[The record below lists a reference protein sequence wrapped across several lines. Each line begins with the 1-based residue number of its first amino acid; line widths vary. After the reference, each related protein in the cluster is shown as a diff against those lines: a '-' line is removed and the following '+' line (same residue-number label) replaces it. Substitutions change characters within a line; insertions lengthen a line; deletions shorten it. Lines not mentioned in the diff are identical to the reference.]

1 MDPVISEKP
10 IPIPPARP
18 SKWSGWL
25 IGAVC
30 GVLASLWAFP
40 SVRYTL
46 TAQMQFA
53 LAEDSVPWISSLDA
67 QRTARE
73 VPLLDLVASKNPD
86 DYLLQVGRATAMA
99 TLGGAR
105 GSNRPSVN
113 HTAVVDNNDQP
124 LGRLG
129 AVTRMFATT
138 PGAYAH
144 LARYLM
150 ADRIRIQ
157 RAELVAPSRGKERD
171 PQPSEIDAP
180 AARNVKIMLWALK
193 SGERLDG
200 SNAFW
205 PTMIATTYFAA
216 SQDGDALEALARASR
231 KPRWDAYIYEEVLG
245 QWRLY
250 SAAYGD
256 HGATQQIGPLSLV
269 VFPHLHEIRRMAEMA
284 RWHADRAAGQ
294 GRYADAARI
303 RRNLSRLGVNLR
315 DNARWAFEALYGTAL
330 FFIACTDGDAKYTPS
345 RIRTPSEWEP
355 QAVKYHALL
364 DGLHRETEFRLVQ
377 IEVEASCDLRKRVD
391 LARYDASYPGIPP
404 GIPLMPL
411 FGNWMGGICLVQQA
425 IGLLLAVAL
434 SGLWERIGA
443 RYGRRRNPW
452 RTSALAIVAIGTAGA
467 GVMLLSA
474 LPTPRMAGLLL
485 AGLTLLSLAGL
496 ETLWRRLPTR
506 RARIA
511 KGTVQT
517 SPQSAAYDPESET
530 RAEASPDRT
539 AVRWSRGT
547 TLRMLLLIVLPYLV
561 VLYTNRGELSGR
573 HPVAILLTSLTGLP
587 RAGTVRDALELAFLA
602 SALPL
607 LLPLACGLWGLYRS
621 ASPATSALTGLRRM
635 ALPTLVCLVA
645 AYAVLLNRMLVLDA
659 EASQA
664 IQKAAQ
670 NDRQWV
676 LTHGPDNPF

>member
-1 MDPVISEKP
+1 MDAYDNAGTAPIISEKP
-10 IPIPPARP
+10 IPIPRAPRAPR
-18 SKWSGWL
+18 WSGWL

-67 QRTARE
+67 QRSARE
-73 VPLLDLVASKNPD
+73 VPLLNRVASDSPD
-86 DYLLQVGRATAMA
+86 DYLLQVGRATALA
-99 TLGGAR
+99 GLGGAA
-105 GSNRPSVN
+105 RPFNKPMGHEVL
-113 HTAVVDNNDQP
+113 VDNNDQT
-124 LGRLG
+124 LARLG

-150 ADRIRIQ
+150 ADRIRVQ
-157 RAELVAPSRGKERD
+157 RAELAGPQAGGEREVPPVATVSPT
-171 PQPSEIDAP
+171 PP
-180 AARNVKIMLWALK
+180 NLKIMLWALT
-193 SGERLDG
+193 SGERLD
-200 SNAFW
+200 SDNAFW
-205 PTMIATTYFAA
+205 PTMMATTYFAA
-216 SQDGDALEALARASR
+216 GQDDVALESLARASK

-284 RWHADRAAGQ
+284 RWRADRAANL
-294 GRYADAARI
+294 GRIAEAARI
-303 RRNLSRLGVNLR
+303 RRNLERLGINLR
-315 DNARWAFEALYGTAL
+315 DNARWAFEALYGTDL
-330 FFIACTDGDAKYTPS
+330 FFIACTDSDSKLTPS

-355 QAVKYHALL
+355 QAIKYHRLL
-364 DGLHRETEFRLVQ
+364 EGLGREYEFRLVRS
-377 IEVEASCDLRKRVD
+377 EVEASCDLRKRVD

-425 IGLLLAVAL
+425 LGLLLAVGLAWGWEAL
-434 SGLWERIGA
+434 GA
-443 RYGRRRNPW
+443 RMGRRRNLV
-452 RTSALAIVAIGTAGA
+452 RTIALVFIGIGTVVGCAMFFSALA
-467 GVMLLSA
+467 
-474 LPTPRMAGLLL
+474 TPRMAGLLMV
-485 AGLTLLSLAGL
+485 GVTLLALTGL
-496 ETLWRRLPTR
+496 ETGWRRLAAR
-506 RARIA
+506 RAKDRD
-511 KGTVQT
+511 
-517 SPQSAAYDPESET
+517 SMAAD
-530 RAEASPDRT
+530 RRGPDRS
-539 AVRWSRGT
+539 AIRWTRGT
-547 TLRMLLLIVLPYLV
+547 TLRMLLLIVLPYLI
-561 VLYTNRGELSGR
+561 VLYTNRGELSGL
-573 HPVAILLTSLTGLP
+573 HPVAILLTSLSGVP
-587 RAGTVRDALELAFLA
+587 RAGGVRDAVELALLA

-607 LLPLACGLWGLYRS
+607 LLPLVCGMWGLYRG
-621 ASPATSALTGLRRM
+621 ASPAAGALLGLRRL

-645 AYAVLLNRMLVLDA
+645 AYAVLLNRMLILDA